1 MDTGIDRQ
9 YDIVVFGATSFVG
22 RILCAYLKERHGSSG
37 DRSSDGVSWA
47 IAGRNRQKLD
57 ALAADL
63 DLAVDVIVAD
73 AADIDALA
81 SLARSTRVVI
91 STVGPYSLY
100 GSELVAAAAIA
111 GTDYCDLT
119 GEPHWMQQMIDA
131 HEKTATSTGA
141 RIVHACGFDSIPSD
155 LGVWYTQQ
163 QAQEILGEHCNQ
175 ISMRVKA
182 IKGGASGGTIASML
196 TTIEQAKAA
205 PEIRRTLTN
214 PYALAPIGMRAG
226 VRQNNVNVPMRDEA
240 SKRWVAPFIMASV
253 NTRVVHR
260 SHALMGRPWGADFL
274 YDEAV
279 LAGHGIGGALRA
291 GGTSIGLGGALAALS
306 VAPVRGLLADKVL
319 PKPGEG
325 PSPEQQAAGFF
336 DLRFYGT
343 TSSGADII
351 TKVTGDRDPGYGS
364 TAKMLGETAYCL
376 LQRDPADTPGG
387 FWTPSTAL
395 GQPLVDQLEAFA
407 GLTFSLVG

>member
-1 MDTGIDRQ
+1 M
-9 YDIVVFGATSFVG
+9 
-22 RILCAYLKERHGSSG
+22 
-37 DRSSDGVSWA
+37 SWA

-100 GSELVAAAAIA
+100 GSELVEAAAIA

-196 TTIEQAKAA
+196 TTIEQAKAC
-205 PEIRRTLTN
+205 L
-214 PYALAPIGMRAG
+214 
-226 VRQNNVNVPMRDEA
+226 
-240 SKRWVAPFIMASV
+240 
-253 NTRVVHR
+253 
-260 SHALMGRPWGADFL
+260 L
-274 YDEAV
+274 Y
-279 LAGHGIGGALRA
+279 
-291 GGTSIGLGGALAALS
+291 TS
-306 VAPVRGLLADKVL
+306 
-319 PKPGEG
+319 
-325 PSPEQQAAGFF
+325 PSPR
-336 DLRFYGT
+336 DLS
-343 TSSGADII
+343 TS
-351 TKVTGDRDPGYGS
+351 R
-364 TAKMLGETAYCL
+364 M
-376 LQRDPADTPGG
+376 
-387 FWTPSTAL
+387 PSSA
-395 GQPLVDQLEAFA
+395 
-407 GLTFSLVG
+407 